1 MKYTTVMGEKN
12 HLNKL
17 LKCFSSPTSEKGLTE
32 EFENLHLLDY
42 SQITSELM
50 TDFSL
55 KKEET
60 RTWTLKKIS
69 NQFNSASLVI
79 K

>member
-55 KKEET
+55 KKGGNSN
-60 RTWTLKKIS
+60 LNSKK
-69 NQFNSASLVI
+69 NL
-79 K
+79 